1 MAFTCQ
7 ILFENYSNE
16 VFYSGESINGAVKI
30 AAEVPVTVKSEI
42 FYCVIK
48 FKIYQYAIYHLI
60 PFWDP

>member
-30 AAEVPVTVKSEI
+30 AAEAPVTVKSEI
-42 FYCVIK
+42 FYWVIK